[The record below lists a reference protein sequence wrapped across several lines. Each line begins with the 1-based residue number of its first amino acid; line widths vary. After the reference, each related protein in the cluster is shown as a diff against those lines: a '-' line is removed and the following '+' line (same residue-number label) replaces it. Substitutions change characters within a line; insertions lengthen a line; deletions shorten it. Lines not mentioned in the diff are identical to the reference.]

1 MKVVIAG
8 GTGFLGQ
15 ALARRLVDDAH
26 DVVILTRDSTQARP
40 DIAGRLVAW
49 NPSVADGTWTAEI
62 DDADAIVNLAGAGL
76 ADRRWT
82 DDRKAE
88 LRESRVSST
97 RRLVTA
103 VREATRRPAVFL
115 QASAIGFYGTD
126 DSGREIDESFP
137 PGDDFLA
144 RLCVAWEA
152 EAHPAVALG
161 CRLVILRNGVV
172 LAPDGG
178 AGRKLRLPFKLFV
191 GGPVASGRQ
200 YVSWIHRDDWV
211 AIALWALTSSD
222 VSGVINATSPNA
234 ATNEELSR
242 AIARA
247 VHRPSWLRVP
257 GVALRAIFG
266 EMAGPTLIH
275 GQRVVPKRAID
286 LGFAFARPE
295 IDDGVR

>member
-1 MKVVIAG
+1 MKIVIAG

-15 ALARRLVDDAH
+15 ALARRLTDDAH
-26 DVVILTRDSTQARP
+26 DVVILTRDSARVRP
-40 DIAGRLVAW
+40 DLAGRPVAW
-49 NPSVADGTWTAEI
+49 DPTAAGSAWTTEV

-88 LRESRVSST
+88 LRESRISST

-103 VREATRRPAVFL
+103 VREAARHPPAFL
-115 QASAIGFYGTD
+115 QASAVGFYGTD
-126 DSGREIDESFP
+126 GGGREVDESFP

-152 EAHPAVALG
+152 EAHPAAALG

-178 AGRKLRLPFKLFV
+178 AGRKLRLPFKFFV
-191 GGPVASGRQ
+191 GGPLASGRQ

-211 AIALWALTSSD
+211 AMATWALTDSA
-222 VSGVINATSPNA
+222 VSGVVNATSPNA

-242 AIARA
+242 AIGRA
-247 VHRPSWLRVP
+247 LRRPSWLRVP
-257 GVALRAIFG
+257 GFALRALVG
-266 EMAGPTLIH
+266 EMAGPALIR
-275 GQRVVPKRAID
+275 GQRVVPRRAVE
-286 LGFAFARPE
+286 LGFRFARPDV
-295 IDDGVR
+295 DDGVR